1 MIGNE
6 QQKSDLP
13 DFVGIKKY
21 FDIRLSPGQR
31 KDLRKASSPDELAL
45 IPAYYCLIRD
55 FLPKGKWSRDRWSQA
70 VYLMPFAS
78 HSEKAPNLGVLLA
91 REKGVSEARL
101 FQIIRSEY
109 PNDFIQLRRIL
120 QQIKPTVNW
129 QHFGKQ
135 LFFWLDGQ
143 EMHKQGWAKRQIL
156 EDYYLSKK

>member
-1 MIGNE
+1 MTGNE

-21 FDIRLSPGQR
+21 FDTRLSLGQR

-78 HSEKAPNLGVLLA
+78 HSEKAPKLGALLSTA
-91 REKGVSEARL
+91 GVREARL
-101 FQIIRSEY
+101 FQIIRSEF

-120 QQIKPTVNW
+120 QQIKPAVNW
-129 QHFGKQ
+129 QQFGEQ
-135 LFFWLDGQ
+135 LFFWNDGQ
-143 EMHKQGWAKRQIL
+143 KMHKQGRAKRQIL